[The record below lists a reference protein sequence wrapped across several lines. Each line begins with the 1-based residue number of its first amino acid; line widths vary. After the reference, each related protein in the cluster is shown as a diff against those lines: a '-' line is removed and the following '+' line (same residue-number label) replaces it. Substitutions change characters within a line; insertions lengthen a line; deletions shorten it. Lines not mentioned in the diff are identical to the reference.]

1 MRRFKQVRPR
11 SGTPRQGCTAQRP
24 AWIAE
29 PSLHRAPPLRHAA
42 ASVPAVLSMV
52 AVVPEPPLL
61 VPELATGA
69 TAETAALRA
78 ACREAARRLAAST
91 STWIAVGT
99 DGGGRRTV
107 GSGARGSFVGFGV
120 DVVVGLGPDATDPV
134 DAAMPLPLLVAGW
147 LREGLPVTVRG
158 ELVAPDAAPS
168 ACLALGAQI
177 AREATAPSA
186 ADPAA
191 LGGHAAALS
200 VGDAA
205 RAASATAPSAAAP
218 AARAAS
224 AAALSAGDAACAAS
238 AAAPSAGDLAA
249 RAASA
254 TEPSAAPAAL
264 SGPATAL
271 LVIGDGAATH
281 TEKAPGYLDERAG
294 PFDDAVAAALAA
306 ADPAALAAL
315 DPVLAAELWVAGR
328 APWQVLAGAT
338 EDGTWTGELLHSS
351 RPFGVGYHVAVWQRC
366 G

>member
-1 MRRFKQVRPR
+1 
-11 SGTPRQGCTAQRP
+11 
-24 AWIAE
+24 
-29 PSLHRAPPLRHAA
+29 
-42 ASVPAVLSMV
+42 MV

-78 ACREAARRLAAST
+78 ACREAARQLAASA
-91 STWIAVGT
+91 STWIAVGA
-99 DGGGRRTV
+99 DRGGRRTV
-107 GSGARGSFVGFGV
+107 QSGARGSFVGFGV
-120 DVVVGLGPDATDPV
+120 DVVVGLAPDAADPV

-177 AREATAPSA
+177 AREAAARTDAQPAPRA
-186 ADPAA
+186 APAT
-191 LGGHAAALS
+191 ALS
-200 VGDAA
+200 ASDPAA
-205 RAASATAPSAAAP
+205 RAASATAPSAGDP
-218 AARAAS
+218 AS
-224 AAALSAGDAACAAS
+224 LG
-238 AAAPSAGDLAA
+238 
-249 RAASA
+249 
-254 TEPSAAPAAL
+254 
-264 SGPATAL
+264 GPPTAL

-315 DPVLAAELWVAGR
+315 DPAPAADLLAAGR

-338 EDGTWTGELLHSS
+338 RDGTWEGELLHST
-351 RPFGVGYHVAVWQRC
+351 RTFGVGYHVAVWQRC